1 MDQIK
6 EDEKEVT
13 WDAFVQGTVVNF
25 FNEHGIEKMSID
37 DGNGN
42 KAKLTKLK
50 DCGIKIECSSTTT
63 I

>member
-1 MDQIK
+1 MEQIQ
-6 EDEKEVT
+6 EQEKEVT

-25 FNEHGIEKMSID
+25 FNQYEIEKMTID